1 MTDPTEQFF
10 DDLGRRG
17 HEPMLAKASGSLRF
31 DLKGDAGTDHWLLTV
46 ERGDIQVSREA
57 AAAECV
63 LRADRAVFDRIVIGE
78 INGMAAVLRGAL
90 RVDGKLELLTLLRRL
105 FPGSRGARERHRAAA
120 DGAWA
125 R

>member
-1 MTDPTEQFF
+1 MPARRDPPDGWAMTDPTEQFF

-63 LRADRAVFDRIVIGE
+63 LRAD
-78 INGMAAVLRGAL
+78 L